1 MASDGLESPSATL
14 NSAGSIAW
22 GLFDILLETKWNFP
36 SRKEKSG
43 LNTRS
48 EIEICVVL
56 QDNLTSFWQKALF
69 PHLAVT
75 CLQLSARVLPFIPV
89 LSSRRRLRKI
99 VTNISNE
106 RTGVNW
112 FNESIL
118 SNIFYN
124 GDLYLPFFFF
134 LLSKNRFSILFARHM
149 NNFYCYFCSLKGK
162 FYKSK
167 VSMFWGEA

>member
-14 NSAGSIAW
+14 YSAGSIAW

-48 EIEICVVL
+48 KIEICVAL
-56 QDNLTSFWQKALF
+56 QDNFTSFWQKALF
-69 PHLAVT
+69 PYMAVT
-75 CLQLSARVLPFIPV
+75 CLQLSARILPFIPV

-106 RTGVNW
+106 LGWTDSMSLFYQIYFTMVIYIYRFFSFYYLKIGFRYCLHVIW
-112 FNESIL
+112 IISIA
-118 SNIFYN
+118 
-124 GDLYLPFFFF
+124 
-134 LLSKNRFSILFARHM
+134 ILVPWKG
-149 NNFYCYFCSLKGK
+149 NFI
-162 FYKSK
+162 
-167 VSMFWGEA
+167 